1 MWPYEAVY
9 MRTRPYPCGLAPF
22 FISTAAIAM
31 LQTQVAIAFNGPA
44 MSQTANV
51 TSHVIAA
58 QLATASDF
66 VIESSEKYKK
76 GDLQGAI
83 ADLDK
88 AITINPEYAEAY
100 NSRGLTYRALK
111 DYQKAIADYDK
122 AIALSPKLALAYTN
136 RGIIYHVI
144 KEYPK
149 AIADFDKAIEINANH
164 TYAYNSRGSTYAEL
178 KEHPK
183 AIADYTKAIEINPDY
198 ANAYYNRGNT
208 FAELKDVPKAI
219 MDYRKAADLYRR
231 QNNMAFYQTV
241 LEKLIVLE

>member
-1 MWPYEAVY
+1 

-22 FISTAAIAM
+22 LMSTAAIAM
-31 LQTQVAIAFNGPA
+31 LQAQAAIAFNGPA
-44 MSQTANV
+44 MSQMTRV
-51 TSHVIAA
+51 TTPVIAA

-88 AITINPEYAEAY
+88 AITLNPNYAEAY

-111 DYQKAIADYDK
+111 NYQRAIADYDK
-122 AIALSPKLALAYTN
+122 AVALNPTLALAYTN
-136 RGIIYHVI
+136 RGILYHAL
-144 KEYPK
+144 KDYPK

-164 TYAYNSRGSTYAEL
+164 TYAYNSRGNTYAEL
-178 KEHPK
+178 KEPAK
-183 AIADYTKAIEINPDY
+183 AIADYTKAIEINPEY

-208 FAELKDVPKAI
+208 YAELKDFPRAV
-219 MDYRKAADLYRR
+219 MDYRKAADLYLR

>member
-1 MWPYEAVY
+1 MK
-9 MRTRPYPCGLAPF
+9 TRPFACGLTPF
-22 FISTAAIAM
+22 FMGTATLAM
-31 LQTQVAIAFNGPA
+31 LQTQVAIALDSFK
-44 MSQTANV
+44 V
-51 TSHVIAA
+51 SHNTKSAIAVIAI
-58 QLATASDF
+58 QQATASDF
-66 VIESSEKYKK
+66 LIESSEKYKK

-88 AITINPEYAEAY
+88 AISLNPDYAEAY

-122 AIALSPKLALAYTN
+122 AIALNPKLALAYTN
-136 RGIIYHVI
+136 RGIIYHAL

-164 TYAYNSRGSTYAEL
+164 TYAYNSRGNTYAEL
-178 KEHPK
+178 KEHAK
-183 AIADYTKAIEINPDY
+183 AIADYTKAIEINSEY

-208 FAELKDVPKAI
+208 YAELKDFPRAV
-219 MDYRKAADLYRR
+219 MDYRKAADLYLR
-231 QNNMAFYQTV
+231 QNNMSFYQTV